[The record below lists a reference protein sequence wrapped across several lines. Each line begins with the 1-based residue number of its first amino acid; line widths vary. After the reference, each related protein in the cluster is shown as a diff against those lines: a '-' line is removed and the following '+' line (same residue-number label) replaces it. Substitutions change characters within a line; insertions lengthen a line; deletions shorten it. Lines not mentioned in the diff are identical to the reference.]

1 MPVMT
6 TSRTIPT
13 RGALVALLAPLFV
26 IAALAFD
33 SVAQASAPGAGCSG
47 SYGWPVK
54 PFDRAHPIRGGFG
67 DPRTVF
73 QGARSEETILEG
85 DGGFSF
91 HQGLDI
97 SAPDGSPVYAVAS
110 GTVVRARGGRVTVEC
125 GNGRT
130 FQYWHIE
137 PAARVGQHAVAGET
151 LLGFVQPKRE
161 HVHLT
166 HLEHGRAVNPLAPN
180 RLAPYRDATVPVV
193 GAITIRRQGALATFA
208 AEAVDMPS
216 LPVPGRW
223 HGFPVSPA
231 VVAWRIEDAAGRIV
245 VRTRVARDVRRTVPK
260 NDRFWGTFAR
270 GTHQNW
276 PVFDGRKERGMTGR
290 YLFRLS
296 TRPFDTGSLR
306 DGRYVVV
313 VTVQDTAGN
322 RDVRRRAFAVGNDS
336 SGAS

>member
-1 MPVMT
+1 MT
-6 TSRTIPT
+6 TRRSIST
-13 RGALVALLAPLFV
+13 RGALVALILPLFV
-26 IAALAFD
+26 IAALALD
-33 SVAQASAPGAGCSG
+33 SVAQASSPGTSCSG

-73 QGARSEETILEG
+73 HGARSEETILEG

-97 SAPDGSPVYAVAS
+97 SAPDGSPVYAVAA

-137 PAARVGQHAVAGET
+137 PAARVGQHAVAGKT

-166 HLEHGRAVNPLAPN
+166 HLEGGRAVNPLAPR

-193 GAITIRRQGALATFA
+193 TAITIRRQGLLVAFA

-216 LPVPGRW
+216 LAVPGRW

-231 VVAWRIEDAAGRIV
+231 FIAWRIEDTSGSSV
-245 VRTRVARDVRRTVPK
+245 VGTRVARDVRRTVPK
-260 NDRFWGTFAR
+260 NDRFWGTFVR

-290 YLFRLS
+290 YLFKLS
-296 TRPFDTGSLR
+296 TRSFDTGTLR

-313 VTVQDTAGN
+313 VTAQDTAGN
-322 RDVRRRAFAVGNDS
+322 RDVRRRGFEVSGNL
-336 SGAS
+336 SGS

>member
-1 MPVMT
+1 MPGMT
-6 TSRTIPT
+6 TTRRIST
-13 RGALVALLAPLFV
+13 RGALAVLVAPFV
-26 IAALAFD
+26 LIASAAFALD
-33 SVAQASAPGAGCSG
+33 SAAQASSPGTGCSG

-73 QGARSEETILEG
+73 KGARSDETVLEG
-85 DGGFSF
+85 NGGFSF

-125 GNGRT
+125 GNGRV

-137 PAARVGQHAVAGET
+137 PAARVGQHAVAGRT

-166 HLEHGRAVNPLAPN
+166 HLEDGRAVNPLAPK
-180 RLAPYRDATVPVV
+180 RLSPYGDTTVPKVLDV
-193 GAITIRRQGALATFA
+193 TLQRAGSRIALT
-208 AEAVDMPS
+208 AEAIDMPS

-223 HGFPVSPA
+223 NGFPVTPA
-231 VVAWRIEDAAGRIV
+231 LVTWRIEDSTGRV
-245 VRTRVARDVRRTVPK
+245 VVPTRVGRDVRRTVPK

-290 YLFRLS
+290 YLFELS
-296 TRPFDTGSLR
+296 RRPLDTTAL
-306 DGRYVVV
+306 DDDAYVIVV
-313 VTVQDTAGN
+313 IAEDMAGN
-322 RDVRRRAFAVGNDS
+322 RAIRRLRLDL
-336 SGAS
+336 SGS

>member
-33 SVAQASAPGAGCSG
+33 SVAQASAPGAGCTG

-73 QGARSEETILEG
+73 QGTRSEETILEG

-97 SAPDGSPVYAVAS
+97 SAPDGSPVFAVAS

-137 PAARVGQHAVAGET
+137 PAARVGQHAVAGKT

-166 HLEHGRAVNPLAPN
+166 HLENGRAVNPLAPK
-180 RLAPYRDATVPVV
+180 RLAPYSDETTPEISEIA
-193 GAITIRRQGALATFA
+193 IRRQGALATFA

-231 VVAWRIEDAAGRIV
+231 FVTWRIEDAAGRIV
-245 VRTRVARDVRRTVPK
+245 VGTRVVRDVRRTVPK

-290 YLFRLS
+290 YLFKLS
-296 TRPFDTGSLR
+296 VRPFDTRTLR
-306 DGRYVVV
+306 DGHYVVV
-313 VTVQDTAGN
+313 VTVQDTVGN
-322 RDVRRRAFAVGNDS
+322 RDVRRGAFAVGDS
-336 SGAS
+336 QA

>member
-1 MPVMT
+1 MT
-6 TSRTIPT
+6 TSRTTSIA
-13 RGALVALLAPLFV
+13 RASLALAALSLVGVAALVL
-26 IAALAFD
+26 ALA
-33 SVAQASAPGAGCSG
+33 SSAWAGSASTGCTG

-54 PFDRAHPIRGGFG
+54 PFDRAHPIRGSFG

-73 QGARSEETILEG
+73 SGQRSDQTLLES
-85 DGGFSF
+85 DGSFSF

-110 GTVVRARGGRVTVEC
+110 GTVTRARGGRVTVEC
-125 GNGRT
+125 GNGRS

-137 PAARVGQHAVAGET
+137 PVARVGQHAVAGKT

-166 HLEHGRAVNPLAPN
+166 HLERGRAVNPLAAM
-180 RLAPYRDATVPVV
+180 RLTPYRDATVPKVLAV
-193 GAITIRRQGALATFA
+193 SLKRRGTLLDLS
-208 AEAVDMPS
+208 AEAIDMPS

-231 VVAWRIEDAAGRIV
+231 LVTWRIESNDGRV
-245 VRTRVARDVRRTVPK
+245 VVGPRVARDVRRLVPK
-260 NDRFWGTFAR
+260 NDRFWSTFAR

-276 PVFDGRKERGMTGR
+276 PVFDGRKERFLAGH

-296 TRPFDTGSLR
+296 PRPFDTRALD
-306 DGRYVVV
+306 DGRYVLVV
-313 VTVQDTAGN
+313 WAADMAGN
-322 RDVRRRAFAVGNDS
+322 RDISRLPFLVGNGL
-336 SGAS
+336 SGS

>member
-1 MPVMT
+1 MPAMT
-6 TSRTIPT
+6 TTRTNST
-13 RGALVALLAPLFV
+13 RGALVALLLPLLV
-26 IAALAFD
+26 IAALALD
-33 SVAQASAPGAGCSG
+33 SVAQASPSGTGCSG

-73 QGARSEETILEG
+73 QGTRSEETLLEG

-110 GTVVRARGGRVTVEC
+110 GTVARARGGRVTVEC

-137 PAARVGQHAVAGET
+137 PAARVGQHAIAGKT

-166 HLEHGRAVNPLAPN
+166 HLESGRAVNPLAPK
-180 RLAPYRDATVPVV
+180 RLTPYRDTTSPDVL
-193 GAITIRRQGALATFA
+193 GISIRRSGELVAFA
-208 AEAVDMPS
+208 AEAADAPS

-223 HGFPVSPA
+223 HGFPLSPA
-231 VVAWRIEDAAGRIV
+231 FVAWRIEDASGHVV
-245 VRTRVARDVRRTVPK
+245 VRTHVARDVRRTVPT
-260 NDRFWGTFAR
+260 NDRFWGTFAP

-296 TRPFDTGSLR
+296 TRPLDIGTLR

-322 RDVRRRAFAVGNDS
+322 RDARRRGFDIGDDL
-336 SGAS
+336 SGS